1 MAHSKKNASN
11 IQPVI
16 LCGGSGSRLW
26 PVSRKA
32 LPKQFI
38 KLVSDRTMF
47 QDTALWVCEAEG
59 YRAPLIVSNEAFRF
73 HVADQMREIG
83 VEPSAVILEPHSRN
97 TAAAIALAALVL
109 SEKDPDACMLVMPSD
124 HVLGGKQAF
133 LDTVRAAR
141 KAALDGLLVTF
152 GMHADKP
159 ETGYGYIR
167 RGKPLARAD
176 GCFHVECF
184 VEKPDMES
192 AKRFLADGNYFWNS
206 GMFMFTARRYLDELR
221 THNSLLLAA
230 CVNALRNKERNGA
243 FVLLDADVFAK
254 AENISIDYAVME
266 ITDAAA
272 MVAASFGWSDVG
284 SWSSLADMGEEDADS
299 NVVEGNV
306 LLEGCK
312 GTFVRSSGRLVAAVG
327 LENQVIIETGDA
339 VLVAPKDRVQDVK
352 KVVERLRASKRK
364 EADTRAKVH
373 RPWGTYEGIHLGDKH
388 QVKHIV
394 VSPGGKL
401 SSQYHHHRAEHW
413 IVVSGS
419 AEVTVDETTWM
430 LSENESAF
438 IPVGEVHRLHN
449 PTDVPM
455 HLIEVQYGDYLGE
468 DDIVRLDDVYG
479 RVPEQ
484 APEHKAPHH
493 TVAAE

>member
-1 MAHSKKNASN
+1 MARAKMKAAD

-38 KLVSDRTMF
+38 RLVSDKTML
-47 QDTALWVCEAEG
+47 QDTALWVSEAEG
-59 YRAPLIVSNEAFRF
+59 FRAPMIVSNAAFRF

-83 VEPSAVILEPHSRN
+83 IEPSAVILEPHSRN
-97 TAAAIALAALVL
+97 TTAAIALAALEL
-109 SEKDPDACMLVMPSD
+109 SEENPDACMLVLPSD
-124 HVLGGKQAF
+124 HVLGDKQAF
-133 LDTVRAAR
+133 LDTVRAAH
-141 KAALDGLLVTF
+141 KAALGGLLVTF
-152 GMHADKP
+152 GMHADRP

-167 RGKPLARAD
+167 RGKPLIHGD
-176 GCFHVECF
+176 NCFLVDHF
-184 VEKPDMES
+184 VEKPDLET
-192 AKRFLADGNYFWNS
+192 AERFLDKGGYHWNS

-221 THNSLLLAA
+221 AHKPAILSTCLK
-230 CVNALRNKERNGA
+230 ALGKGERDGA
-243 FVLLDADVFAK
+243 FVLPDAEIFAT

-266 ITDAAA
+266 RTEAAA

-284 SWSSLADMGEEDADS
+284 SWSSLADLGEEDANG
-299 NVVEGNV
+299 NVTEGDV

-327 LENQVIIETGDA
+327 LEDQVIIETGDA
-339 VLVAPKDRVQDVK
+339 VLVAPKDRVQDVR
-352 KVVERLRASKRK
+352 KVVERLRASKRE
-364 EADTRAKVH
+364 EADTHAKVY
-373 RPWGTYEGIHLGDKH
+373 RPWGTYESIHLGDKH
-388 QVKHIV
+388 RVKHIV

-413 IVVSGS
+413 IIVSGS
-419 AEVTVDETTWM
+419 AEVTVGDSTWM
-430 LSENESAF
+430 MSENESLF

-449 PTDVPM
+449 PGSEPM

-468 DDIVRLDDVYG
+468 DDIVRLDDIYG
-479 RVPEQ
+479 RLSPQDKE
-484 APEHKAPHH
+484 APRHAMA
-493 TVAAE
+493 AAE